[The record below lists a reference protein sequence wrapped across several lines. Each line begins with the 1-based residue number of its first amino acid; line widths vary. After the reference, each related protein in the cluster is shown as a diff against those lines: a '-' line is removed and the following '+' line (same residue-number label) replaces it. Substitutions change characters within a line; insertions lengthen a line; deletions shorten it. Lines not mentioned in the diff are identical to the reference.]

1 MCYHDYNMGRKIK
14 GKHVA
19 LISAIVSFISFAYK
33 LGLGIYTQTLVLII
47 ASISTLMVFICKVSF
62 VKNASATRAEKKR
75 GYLVMAVSAMVYSLI
90 FILFV
95 VLKINGIDITK
106 ENKYEGWFA
115 LIFIAF
121 ILLMFILSI
130 YKLVG
135 ALEKNDIIVIGLK
148 EMTFISALTDVVI
161 IQAFISR
168 IILSYYDLEIINL
181 IDAYLPLAIGVIM
194 TIVSIKMMTRF
205 AKYES

>member
-1 MCYHDYNMGRKIK
+1 MCYHDYNMGRKVK
-14 GKHVA
+14 GKHIV
-19 LISAIVSFISFAYK
+19 LISAIITFISFAYK
-33 LGLGIYTQTLVLII
+33 MGLGIYTQSLVLMI
-47 ASISTLMVFICKVSF
+47 ASISTLMVFICKVAF
-62 VKNASATRAEKKR
+62 VKTAGADRSKKKK
-75 GYLVMAVSAMVYSLI
+75 GYLVMAVSALVYSLI

-95 VLKINGIDITK
+95 VLKISGIDISK
-106 ENKYEGWFA
+106 ENTYEGWFA

-130 YKLVG
+130 INLVG

-168 IILSYYDLEIINL
+168 IILAYKDIDIIYT
-181 IDAYLPLAIGVIM
+181 IDSYLPLAIGVIM
-194 TIVSIKMMTRF
+194 VIVSVTMIKRF
-205 AKYES
+205 LKYES

>member
-1 MCYHDYNMGRKIK
+1 
-14 GKHVA
+14 
-19 LISAIVSFISFAYK
+19 
-33 LGLGIYTQTLVLII
+33 
-47 ASISTLMVFICKVSF
+47 MVFICKVSF

-135 ALEKNDIIVIGLK
+135 ALEKSDIIVIGLK

-161 IQAFISR
+161 IQAFVSR
-168 IILSYYDLEIINL
+168 IILSYYDLEIVNL

-194 TIVSIKMMTRF
+194 TIVSIKMMVRF
-205 AKYES
+205 AKYEP

>member
-1 MCYHDYNMGRKIK
+1 MNIVWDLWQNRWFRRIIWSV
-14 GKHVA
+14 VA
-19 LISAIVSFISFAYK
+19 V
-33 LGLGIYTQTLVLII
+33 II
-47 ASISTLMVFICKVSF
+47 AWLIYAVVTRIFSRYMKHFGSRKSQKAQTYLRLVKSIMRYILLILVVFV
-62 VKNASATRAEKKR
+62 
-75 GYLVMAVSAMVYSLI
+75 
-90 FILFV
+90 ILQ
-95 VLKINGIDITK
+95 INGIDITK

-135 ALEKNDIIVIGLK
+135 ALDKNDIIVIGLK

-168 IILSYYDLEIINL
+168 IILSYYDLEIVNL

-194 TIVSIKMMTRF
+194 TVVSIKMMARF
-205 AKYES
+205 AKYEP

>member
-1 MCYHDYNMGRKIK
+1 
-14 GKHVA
+14 
-19 LISAIVSFISFAYK
+19 
-33 LGLGIYTQTLVLII
+33 
-47 ASISTLMVFICKVSF
+47 
-62 VKNASATRAEKKR
+62 
-75 GYLVMAVSAMVYSLI
+75 MAVSAMVYSLI

-135 ALEKNDIIVIGLK
+135 ALEKNDIIIIGLK

-168 IILSYYDLEIINL
+168 IILAYYDLEIINV
-181 IDAYLPLAIGVIM
+181 IDNYLPLAIGVVM
-194 TIVSIKMMTRF
+194 VIVSIKMISRF